1 MYLCVVSREGLKRER
16 EREVNFGH
24 GPWLFQR
31 CFSME
36 ILRSE
41 VVVVDVG
48 VRPYS
53 SKMPTTSNPVG
64 PLSDTRIHLA
74 PTLIFSPQQLNSLP
88 PSFLVGATSP
98 TIVKLT
104 LHFHY
109 IINNIPNWLLVSGVP
124 STFKT
129 KTNPFFSFILFT
141 LFFFNTI

>member
-1 MYLCVVSREGLKRER
+1 MYLCVVSREGLERER

-64 PLSDTRIHLA
+64 PLSDTRIHVA
-74 PTLIFSPQQLNSLP
+74 PTLIFPSTVKLSLP
-88 PSFLVGATSP
+88 PSFLVGGTSP
-98 TIVKLT
+98 TLVKLT
-104 LHFHY
+104 PHIF
-109 IINNIPNWLLVSGVP
+109 IIL
-124 STFKT
+124 
-129 KTNPFFSFILFT
+129 
-141 LFFFNTI
+141 